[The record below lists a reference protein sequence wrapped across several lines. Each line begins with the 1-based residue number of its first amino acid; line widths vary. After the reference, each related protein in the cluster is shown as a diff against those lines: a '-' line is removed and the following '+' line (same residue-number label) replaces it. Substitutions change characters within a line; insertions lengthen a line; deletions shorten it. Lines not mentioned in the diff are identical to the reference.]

1 MQRWKRR
8 VDLQV
13 SLLTAA
19 VVFLSS
25 SVVFFFCF
33 TYTYAGMISELKE
46 RVHAIVSFANTSLD
60 PLTFTEIHDRGDMTS
75 PLYQQTAQ
83 LLRDIRSATG
93 VRYLYTATVTEN
105 DTLIYLLDGLEPESE
120 DFRYPGDL
128 IEPEIQQD
136 LRTALAGTEILP
148 NTIKATDWGKIFIAY
163 SPVYQDDAVIGV
175 VGVEFDAGRQ
185 AEIYHQLRNSIPL
198 TLIFA
203 CGLTT
208 VIAFFVF
215 RRISNPHYK
224 DLAITDQLTQ
234 MRNRNAFEV
243 DIGNL
248 NASHQFKKMGILV
261 ADLDHL
267 KQVNDE
273 LGHIQGDLY
282 IQKAAAIL
290 QECLKP
296 QAVLYRTG
304 GDEFAALILDTSG
317 RKDLSDLCT
326 QLRALYKKHR
336 PDWPVETGLSVGW
349 AVYEIGDQS
358 VEDIYRRA
366 DNAMY
371 QDKAAA
377 HQQ

>member
-13 SLLTAA
+13 SLLTA
-19 VVFLSS
+19 VIVFLSS
-25 SVVFFFCF
+25 SIVFILCYS
-33 TYTYAGMISELKE
+33 YTYNGMISELKE
-46 RVHAIVSFANTSLD
+46 RVHAIVSYVNTSLD
-60 PLTFTEIHDRGDMTS
+60 PLTFTEIHDRDDMAS

-83 LLRDIRSATG
+83 SLRDVRSATG

-105 DTLIYLLDGLEPESE
+105 DTLIYLLDGLDPDSA

-136 LRTALAGTEILP
+136 LRTALAGNEIMP
-148 NTIKATDWGKIFIAY
+148 DAIKSTDWGKIFIAY
-163 SPVYQDDAVIGV
+163 SPVYQNETVIGV

-185 AEIYHQLRNSIPL
+185 AEIYHQLRNFIPL
-198 TLIFA
+198 ILIFA
-203 CGLTT
+203 CVLATG
-208 VIAFFVF
+208 IAFFVF

-234 MRNRNAFEV
+234 IRNRNAFEV

-248 NASHQFKKMGILV
+248 NASRQFKTMGILV
-261 ADLDHL
+261 VDLDHL

-290 QECLKP
+290 QECLEP
-296 QAVLYRTG
+296 QAILYRTG
-304 GDEFAALILDTSG
+304 GDEFTALIADTSG
-317 RKDLSDLCT
+317 QKDLSKLCA
-326 QLRALYKKHR
+326 QLKALYQKKR
-336 PDWPVETGLSVGW
+336 PNWPVETGLSVGW
-349 AVYEIGDQS
+349 AVYEAGDHS

-371 QDKAAA
+371 QDKAMT
-377 HQQ
+377 HPR

>member
-1 MQRWKRR
+1 
-8 VDLQV
+8 
-13 SLLTAA
+13 
-19 VVFLSS
+19 
-25 SVVFFFCF
+25 
-33 TYTYAGMISELKE
+33 
-46 RVHAIVSFANTSLD
+46 
-60 PLTFTEIHDRGDMTS
+60 MTS

-185 AEIYHQLRNSIPL
+185 AEIYHQLRNFIPL

-215 RRISNPHYK
+215 RRISNPRSG
-224 DLAITDQLTQ
+224 DNGSADA
-234 MRNRNAFEV
+234 NA
-243 DIGNL
+243 
-248 NASHQFKKMGILV
+248 Q
-261 ADLDHL
+261 
-267 KQVNDE
+267 
-273 LGHIQGDLY
+273 
-282 IQKAAAIL
+282 
-290 QECLKP
+290 P
-296 QAVLYRTG
+296 QC
-304 GDEFAALILDTSG
+304 F
-317 RKDLSDLCT
+317 
-326 QLRALYKKHR
+326 
-336 PDWPVETGLSVGW
+336 
-349 AVYEIGDQS
+349 
-358 VEDIYRRA
+358 
-366 DNAMY
+366 
-371 QDKAAA
+371 
-377 HQQ
+377 